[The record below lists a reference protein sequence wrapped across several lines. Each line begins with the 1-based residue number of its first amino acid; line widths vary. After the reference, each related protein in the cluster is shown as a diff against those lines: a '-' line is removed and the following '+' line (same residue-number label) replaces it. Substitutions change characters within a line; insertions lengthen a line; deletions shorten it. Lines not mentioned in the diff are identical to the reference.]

1 MPSSSSPAMPM
12 SIPMPA
18 PARQALA
25 RLGFVL
31 LFPGFFLYQTLIG
44 LGLIGAYLGGY
55 FSIVSLA
62 LLPPLLL
69 LSGRELVRERFTV
82 CRSDLVIALFLAYFA
97 AQVGINAW
105 AGADST
111 ITTTHTLSILY
122 MVNAYLIYKGAGMER
137 GAWLAINLLALLL
150 MSGIIF
156 YFSVDGAFYLSD
168 LGASRNP
175 ESVATYQG
183 FARSYLLTLAAVVL
197 FLRQAALRLPLYAL
211 AAAALYLNGSRSE
224 LVAMLLL
231 VPITELHYARN
242 KLAGA
247 ALIAAALAGIAAHG
261 AQLLDV
267 LPDSRVLELADLANS
282 SSSNVRHELSAQ
294 ALSTIVAHPWLG
306 DYGSYPPGD
315 YAHNMLSAWVD
326 LGLLGFCYLLL
337 MLAWP
342 LLRLLQ
348 ASVRARQSPDHLYAL
363 ALLCMTGLLL
373 VTAKT
378 FDDMMIGAAL
388 GAYAR
393 YRCIGQTGATP

>member
-1 MPSSSSPAMPM
+1 MPSSRSGAYPA
-12 SIPMPA
+12 A
-18 PARQALA
+18 GRQALA
-25 RLGFVL
+25 RLGFLL
-31 LFPGFFLYQTLIG
+31 LFPGFFLYQTLLG
-44 LGLIGAYLGGY
+44 LGLISAFLGGY
-55 FSIVSLA
+55 FSVVAIA

-82 CRSDLVIALFLAYFA
+82 CRSDLVIALFLVYFA
-97 AQVGINAW
+97 AQVAINAW

-111 ITTTHTLSILY
+111 ITATHSLSILY
-122 MVNAYLIYKGAGMER
+122 MVNVYLIYKGAGMDSGR
-137 GAWLAINLLALLL
+137 WHMVNLLALLL
-150 MSGIIF
+150 MSAIIF
-156 YFSVDGAFYLSD
+156 FFSVDGSFYLSD

-175 ESVATYQG
+175 ESMATYQG

-197 FLRQAALRLPLYAL
+197 FLRRAVLRLPLYAL
-211 AAAALYLNGSRSE
+211 AAAALYLNASRSE

-242 KLAGA
+242 KLASA
-247 ALIAAALAGIAAHG
+247 ILIAVTLAAVASQGG
-261 AQLLDV
+261 QLLDI

-294 ALSTIVAHPWLG
+294 ALHTIAAHPWLG

-326 LGLLGFCYLLL
+326 LGVAGFCYLLL
-337 MLAWP
+337 MLSLP
-342 LLRLLQ
+342 LLRLLK
-348 ASVRARQSPDHLYAL
+348 ASLSARQTPDHLYAL

-373 VTAKT
+373 ATAKT

-393 YRCIGQTGATP
+393 YRNIGQTGVAP